1 MADDYKDL
9 FGKNSMKN
17 FGEIA
22 GSVLASR
29 QSSNKRDRKRQRNI
43 LLAQFLFNAKESSMQ
58 DKVLTQL
65 EDLDNSK
72 SIDISKAKAAYKKG
86 LELETQYNSVM
97 SNPNGVYGHYKTDAE
112 SAFNNYLEERG
123 MDATLY
129 DGTNT
134 SANKQKS
141 DFMRNWSNERHG
153 NFMKVYNPKS
163 LSSVESLGTEEE
175 FLKEIT
181 DSYTAERRNIMN
193 PKNLS
198 VVHSVLDTVSGGRI
212 GKGRNEKLE
221 ENYTREL
228 AEKEAHEEQ
237 YIAFTNPVKNVNTIG
252 QNGADIAAYAGV
264 NEKQVLISGKEVDEL
279 IEDFNITKEDS
290 LYKPLRKSILS
301 IAENKRSIN
310 AVETAIH
317 QGITKQFITEK
328 KFVVD
333 EITAKYAESF
343 DIASRGDDNYTID
356 RHNEKRDKEIRDT
369 MGVPNANIDI
379 LNAARAFAS
388 FSTSQSGID
397 PDSPDGPKLIA
408 AYQKKQMDDYMN
420 KHFADALGLK
430 TLAEIKQQMYPT
442 LALDIATKVSA
453 GDLSTTTAISATRI
467 NSDILM
473 RYKNSDVDSEVEV
486 YNYINDILKG
496 NVVEN
501 NEWSE
506 TTNQYQTQI
515 TQMQQDSYTN
525 NIVAQAKY
533 NLDIMTSEY
542 ATPGYANP

>member
-1 MADDYKDL
+1 MADKNFTSL
-9 FGKNSMKN
+9 LGKSSGTS

-22 GSVLASR
+22 GAYFSNTRKKDNRARNIMLAS
-29 QSSNKRDRKRQRNI
+29 
-43 LLAQFLFNAKESSMQ
+43 LFFNAKEANMQ
-58 DKVLTQL
+58 SKVLKQI
-65 EDLDNSK
+65 EDLESSK
-72 SIDISKAKAAYKKG
+72 AIDIAKAKEAYKKG

-97 SNPNGVYGHYKTDAE
+97 SNPNGIYGYYKKDAE
-112 SAFNNYLEERG
+112 SAFNNYLEQKG
-123 MDATLY
+123 MDVSLY

-141 DFMRNWSNERHG
+141 EFMRNWSNERHD

-163 LSSVESLGTEEE
+163 LSTVESLGTEEE
-175 FLKEIT
+175 FLKEVT

-198 VVHSVLDTVSGGRI
+198 VVHSVLDKVSGGRI

-228 AEKEAHEEQ
+228 AEKEAHEKQ
-237 YIAFTNPVKNVNTIG
+237 YVSFTNPVKNVITIG
-252 QNGADIAAYAGV
+252 QNGADIAAYTGV
-264 NEKQVLISGKEVDEL
+264 NDKKVLIRGKEVDEL

-290 LYKPLRKSILS
+290 LYKPLRKSI
-301 IAENKRSIN
+301 IGIPENQRSIN

-317 QGITKQFITEK
+317 QGITKQFLTEQ

-333 EITAKYAESF
+333 EITEKYAQSF
-343 DIASRGDDNYTID
+343 DIAKSNDSSYTME

-369 MGVPNANIDI
+369 IGVPNANIDV

-397 PDSPDGPKLIA
+397 PDSPDGPILIA
-408 AYQKKQMDDYMN
+408 AYQKKQMDDYMD
-420 KHFADALGLK
+420 KHFADSLGLK
-430 TLAEIKQQMYPT
+430 TLAEIKQQIYPT
-442 LALDIATKVSA
+442 LAIDIATKVSA
-453 GDLSTTTAISATRI
+453 GDLPTTTAISATRI

-473 RYKNSDVDSEVEV
+473 KYKNSNIASEVEV
-486 YNYINDILKG
+486 YNYINSTLGG

-501 NEWSE
+501 NQWNE

-515 TQMQQDSYTN
+515 MQMQQDSYVN
-525 NIVAQAKY
+525 NIVTQAKY
-533 NLDIMTSEY
+533 NIDIMTSEY

>member
-1 MADDYKDL
+1 MADDKDYTSL
-9 FGKNSMKN
+9 LGRSS
-17 FGEIA
+17 GSSWGDIA
-22 GSVLASR
+22 GAYLSGG
-29 QSSNKRDRKRQRNI
+29 RKKDNRARNV
-43 LLAQFLFNAKESSMQ
+43 LLATLFFNAKEANMQ
-58 DKVLTQL
+58 SKVLKQI
-65 EDLDNSK
+65 EDLERSK
-72 SIDISKAKAAYKKG
+72 AIDIAKAQEAYKKG
-86 LELETQYNSVM
+86 LDLETQYNSVM
-97 SNPNGVYGHYKTDAE
+97 SDPNGIYGYYKKDAE
-112 SAFNNYLEERG
+112 SAFNNYLEQKG
-123 MDATLY
+123 MDISLY

-141 DFMRNWSNERHG
+141 EFMRNWSNERHN
-153 NFMKVYNPKS
+153 NFMKVYNPQGLEK
-163 LSSVESLGTEEE
+163 VKSLGTEEE

-228 AEKEAHEEQ
+228 AEKEAHEKQ
-237 YIAFTNPVKNVNTIG
+237 YVSFTNPIKNVITIG
-252 QNGADIAAYAGV
+252 QNGADIAAYTGV
-264 NEKQVLISGKEVDEL
+264 NDKKVLISGKEVDEL

-290 LYKPLRKSILS
+290 LYKPLRKSIIS
-301 IAENKRSIN
+301 IPENQRSIN

-317 QGITKQFITEK
+317 QGITKQFLTEK

-333 EITAKYAESF
+333 EITEKYAQSF
-343 DIASRGDDNYTID
+343 EIAKSNDSSYTIE

-369 MGVPNANIDI
+369 IGVPNANIDV

-397 PDSPDGPKLIA
+397 PNTPDGPILIA
-408 AYQKKQMDDYMN
+408 AYQKKQMDDYMD
-420 KHFADALGLK
+420 KHFADSLGLK
-430 TLAEIKQQMYPT
+430 TLAEIKQQIYPT
-442 LALDIATKVSA
+442 LAIDIATKVSA
-453 GDLSTTTAISATRI
+453 GDLNTTTAIGATRI

-473 RYKNSDVDSEVEV
+473 KYKNSDIDSEVEV
-486 YNYINDILKG
+486 YNYIQNTLKG

-501 NEWSE
+501 NQWNE

-515 TQMQQDSYTN
+515 MQMQQDSYVN
-525 NIVAQAKY
+525 NIVTQAKY
-533 NLDIMTSEY
+533 NIDIMTSEY

>member
-1 MADDYKDL
+1 MADKDYTSL
-9 FGKNSMKN
+9 LGKSSGSSW
-17 FGEIA
+17 GEIA
-22 GSVLASR
+22 GAYLSGGRKKDNRARNIMLAS
-29 QSSNKRDRKRQRNI
+29 
-43 LLAQFLFNAKESSMQ
+43 LFFNAKEANMQ
-58 DKVLTQL
+58 SKVLKQI
-65 EDLDNSK
+65 EDLESSK
-72 SIDISKAKAAYKKG
+72 AIDIAKAKEAYKKG

-97 SNPNGVYGHYKTDAE
+97 SNPNGIYGYYKKDAE
-112 SAFNNYLEERG
+112 SAFNNYLEQKG
-123 MDATLY
+123 MDVSLY

-141 DFMRNWSNERHG
+141 EFMRNWSNERHN
-153 NFMKVYNPKS
+153 NFMKVYNPQGLQK
-163 LSSVESLGTEEE
+163 VKSLGTEEE
-175 FLKEIT
+175 FLKEVT

-198 VVHSVLDTVSGGRI
+198 VVHSVLDKVSGGRI

-228 AEKEAHEEQ
+228 AEKEAHEKQ
-237 YIAFTNPVKNVNTIG
+237 YVSFTNPVKNVITIG
-252 QNGADIAAYAGV
+252 QNGADIAAYTGV
-264 NEKQVLISGKEVDEL
+264 NDKKVLIRGKEVDEL

-290 LYKPLRKSILS
+290 LYKPLRKSI
-301 IAENKRSIN
+301 IGIPENQRSIN

-317 QGITKQFITEK
+317 QGITKQFLTEQ

-333 EITAKYAESF
+333 EITEKYAQSF
-343 DIASRGDDNYTID
+343 DIAKSNDSSYTME

-369 MGVPNANIDI
+369 IGVPNANIDV

-397 PDSPDGPKLIA
+397 PDSPDGPILIA
-408 AYQKKQMDDYMN
+408 AYQKKQMDDYMD
-420 KHFADALGLK
+420 KHFADSLGLK
-430 TLAEIKQQMYPT
+430 TLAEIKQQIYPT
-442 LALDIATKVSA
+442 LAIDIATKVSA
-453 GDLSTTTAISATRI
+453 GDLPTTTAISATRI

-473 RYKNSDVDSEVEV
+473 KYKNSNIASEVEV
-486 YNYINDILKG
+486 YNYINSTLGG

-501 NEWSE
+501 NQWNE

-515 TQMQQDSYTN
+515 MQMQQDSYVN
-525 NIVAQAKY
+525 NIVTQAKY
-533 NLDIMTSEY
+533 NIDIMTSEY

>member
-1 MADDYKDL
+1 MADNKNFTSL
-9 FGKNSMKN
+9 LGKSSGTS

-22 GSVLASR
+22 GAYFSNTRKKDNRARNIMLAS
-29 QSSNKRDRKRQRNI
+29 
-43 LLAQFLFNAKESSMQ
+43 LFFNAKEANMQ
-58 DKVLTQL
+58 SKVLKQI
-65 EDLDNSK
+65 EDLESSK
-72 SIDISKAKAAYKKG
+72 AIDIAKAKEAYKKG

-97 SNPNGVYGHYKTDAE
+97 SNPNGIYGYYKKDAE
-112 SAFNNYLEERG
+112 SAFNNYLEQKG
-123 MDATLY
+123 MDVSLY

-141 DFMRNWSNERHG
+141 EFMRNWSNERHN
-153 NFMKVYNPKS
+153 NFMKVYNPQGLQK
-163 LSSVESLGTEEE
+163 VKSLGTEEE
-175 FLKEIT
+175 FLKEVT

-198 VVHSVLDTVSGGRI
+198 VVHSVLDKVSGGRI

-228 AEKEAHEEQ
+228 AEKEAHEKQ
-237 YIAFTNPVKNVNTIG
+237 YVSFTNPVKNVITIG
-252 QNGADIAAYAGV
+252 QNGADIAAYTGV
-264 NEKQVLISGKEVDEL
+264 NDKKVLIRGKEVDEL

-290 LYKPLRKSILS
+290 LYKPLRKSI
-301 IAENKRSIN
+301 IGIPENQRSIN

-317 QGITKQFITEK
+317 QGITKQFLTEQ

-333 EITAKYAESF
+333 EITEKYAQSF
-343 DIASRGDDNYTID
+343 DIAKSNDSSYTME

-369 MGVPNANIDI
+369 IGVPNANVDV

-397 PDSPDGPKLIA
+397 PDSPDGPILIA
-408 AYQKKQMDDYMN
+408 AYQKKQMDDYMD
-420 KHFADALGLK
+420 KHFADSLGLK
-430 TLAEIKQQMYPT
+430 TLAEIKQQIYPT
-442 LALDIATKVSA
+442 LAIDIATKVSA
-453 GDLSTTTAISATRI
+453 GDLPTTTAISATRI

-473 RYKNSDVDSEVEV
+473 KYKNSDIASEVEV
-486 YNYINDILKG
+486 YNYINSTLGG

-501 NEWSE
+501 NQWNE

-515 TQMQQDSYTN
+515 MQMQQDSYVN
-525 NIVAQAKY
+525 NIVTQAKY
-533 NLDIMTSEY
+533 NIDIMTSEY

>member
-1 MADDYKDL
+1 MADKDYTSL
-9 FGKNSMKN
+9 LGKSSGSSW
-17 FGEIA
+17 GEIA
-22 GSVLASR
+22 GAYLSGGRKKDNRARNVMLAT
-29 QSSNKRDRKRQRNI
+29 
-43 LLAQFLFNAKESSMQ
+43 LFFNAKEANMQ
-58 DKVLTQL
+58 SKVLKQI
-65 EDLDNSK
+65 EDLESSK
-72 SIDISKAKAAYKKG
+72 AIDIAKAKEAYKKG
-86 LELETQYNSVM
+86 LDLETQYNSVM
-97 SNPNGVYGHYKTDAE
+97 SDPNGIYGYYKKDAE
-112 SAFNNYLEERG
+112 SAFNNYLEQKG
-123 MDATLY
+123 MDISLY

-141 DFMRNWSNERHG
+141 EFMRNWSNERHN
-153 NFMKVYNPKS
+153 NFMKVYNPQGLEK
-163 LSSVESLGTEEE
+163 VKSLGTEEE

-221 ENYTREL
+221 ENYIREL
-228 AEKEAHEEQ
+228 AEKEAHEKQ
-237 YIAFTNPVKNVNTIG
+237 YVSFTNPVKNVITIG
-252 QNGADIAAYAGV
+252 QNGADIAAYTGV
-264 NEKQVLISGKEVDEL
+264 NDKKVLISGKEVDEL

-290 LYKPLRKSILS
+290 LYKPLRKSIIS
-301 IAENKRSIN
+301 IPENQRSIN

-317 QGITKQFITEK
+317 QGITKQFLTEK

-333 EITAKYAESF
+333 EITEKYAQSF
-343 DIASRGDDNYTID
+343 DIAKSNDSSYTIE

-369 MGVPNANIDI
+369 IGVPNANIDV

-397 PDSPDGPKLIA
+397 PNSPDGPILIA
-408 AYQKKQMDDYMN
+408 AYQKKQMDDYMD
-420 KHFADALGLK
+420 KHFADSLGLK
-430 TLAEIKQQMYPT
+430 TLAEIKQQIYPT
-442 LALDIATKVSA
+442 LAIDIATKVSA
-453 GDLSTTTAISATRI
+453 GDLNTTTAIGATRI

-473 RYKNSDVDSEVEV
+473 KYKNSDIDSEVEV
-486 YNYINDILKG
+486 YNYIQNTLKG

-501 NEWSE
+501 NQWNE

-515 TQMQQDSYTN
+515 MQMQQDSYVN
-525 NIVAQAKY
+525 NIVTQAKY
-533 NLDIMTSEY
+533 NIDIMTSEY

>member
-1 MADDYKDL
+1 MADNKNFTSL
-9 FGKNSMKN
+9 LGKSSGTS

-22 GSVLASR
+22 GAYFSNTRKKDNRARNIMLAS
-29 QSSNKRDRKRQRNI
+29 
-43 LLAQFLFNAKESSMQ
+43 LFFNAKEANMQ
-58 DKVLTQL
+58 SKVLKQI
-65 EDLDNSK
+65 EDLESSK
-72 SIDISKAKAAYKKG
+72 AIDIAKAKEAYKKG

-97 SNPNGVYGHYKTDAE
+97 SNPNGIYGYYKKDAE
-112 SAFNNYLEERG
+112 SAFNNYLEQKG
-123 MDATLY
+123 MDVSLY

-141 DFMRNWSNERHG
+141 EFMRNWSNERHN
-153 NFMKVYNPKS
+153 NFMKVYNPQGLQK
-163 LSSVESLGTEEE
+163 VKSLGTEEE
-175 FLKEIT
+175 FLKEVT

-198 VVHSVLDTVSGGRI
+198 VVHSVLDKVSGGRI

-228 AEKEAHEEQ
+228 AEKEAHEKQ
-237 YIAFTNPVKNVNTIG
+237 YVSFTNPVKNVITIG
-252 QNGADIAAYAGV
+252 QNGADIAAYTGV
-264 NEKQVLISGKEVDEL
+264 NDKKVLIRGKEVDEL

-290 LYKPLRKSILS
+290 LYKPLRKSI
-301 IAENKRSIN
+301 IGIPENQRSIN

-317 QGITKQFITEK
+317 QGITKQFLTEQ

-333 EITAKYAESF
+333 EITEKYAQSF
-343 DIASRGDDNYTID
+343 DIAKSNDSSYTME

-369 MGVPNANIDI
+369 IGVPNANIDV

-397 PDSPDGPKLIA
+397 PDSPDGPILIA
-408 AYQKKQMDDYMN
+408 EYQKKQMDDYMD
-420 KHFADALGLK
+420 KHFADSLGLK
-430 TLAEIKQQMYPT
+430 TLAEIKQQIYPT
-442 LALDIATKVSA
+442 LAIDIATKVSA
-453 GDLSTTTAISATRI
+453 GDLPTTTAISATRI

-473 RYKNSDVDSEVEV
+473 KYKNSNIASEVEV
-486 YNYINDILKG
+486 YNYINSTLGG

-501 NEWSE
+501 NQWNE

-515 TQMQQDSYTN
+515 MQMQQDSYVN
-525 NIVAQAKY
+525 NIVTQAKY
-533 NLDIMTSEY
+533 NIDIMTSEY

>member
-1 MADDYKDL
+1 MADNKNFTSL
-9 FGKNSMKN
+9 LGKSSGTS

-22 GSVLASR
+22 GAYFSNTRKKDNRARNIMLAS
-29 QSSNKRDRKRQRNI
+29 
-43 LLAQFLFNAKESSMQ
+43 LFFNAKEANMQ
-58 DKVLTQL
+58 SKVLKQI
-65 EDLDNSK
+65 EDLESSK
-72 SIDISKAKAAYKKG
+72 AIDIAKAKEAYKKG

-97 SNPNGVYGHYKTDAE
+97 SNPNGIYGYYKKDAE
-112 SAFNNYLEERG
+112 SAFNNYLEQKG
-123 MDATLY
+123 MDVSLY

-141 DFMRNWSNERHG
+141 EFMRNWSNERHN
-153 NFMKVYNPKS
+153 NFMKVYNPQGLQK
-163 LSSVESLGTEEE
+163 VKSLGTEEE
-175 FLKEIT
+175 FLKEVT

-198 VVHSVLDTVSGGRI
+198 VVHSVLDKVSGGRI

-228 AEKEAHEEQ
+228 AEKEAHEKQ
-237 YIAFTNPVKNVNTIG
+237 YVSFTNPVKNVITIG
-252 QNGADIAAYAGV
+252 QNGADIAAYTGV
-264 NEKQVLISGKEVDEL
+264 NDKKVLIRGKEVDEL

-290 LYKPLRKSILS
+290 LYKPLRKSI
-301 IAENKRSIN
+301 IGIPENQRSIN

-317 QGITKQFITEK
+317 QGITKQFLTEQ

-333 EITAKYAESF
+333 EITEKYAQSF
-343 DIASRGDDNYTID
+343 DIAKSNDSSYTME

-369 MGVPNANIDI
+369 IGVPNANIDV

-397 PDSPDGPKLIA
+397 PNSPDGPKLIA
-408 AYQKKQMDDYMN
+408 AYQKKQMDDYMD
-420 KHFADALGLK
+420 KHFADSLGLK
-430 TLAEIKQQMYPT
+430 TLAEIKQQIYPT
-442 LALDIATKVSA
+442 LAIDIATKVSA
-453 GDLSTTTAISATRI
+453 GDLPTTTAINATRI

-473 RYKNSDVDSEVEV
+473 KYKNSDIASEVEV
-486 YNYINDILKG
+486 YNYINNTLKG

-501 NEWSE
+501 NEWNE
-506 TTNQYQTQI
+506 TTNQYQAQI
-515 TQMQQDSYTN
+515 MQMQQDSYVN
-525 NIVAQAKY
+525 NIVTQAKY
-533 NLDIMTSEY
+533 NIDIMTSEY

>member
-1 MADDYKDL
+1 MADNKNFTSL
-9 FGKNSMKN
+9 LGKSSGTS

-22 GSVLASR
+22 GAYFSNTRKKDNRARNIMLAS
-29 QSSNKRDRKRQRNI
+29 
-43 LLAQFLFNAKESSMQ
+43 LFFNAKEANMQ
-58 DKVLTQL
+58 SKVLKQI
-65 EDLDNSK
+65 EDLESSK
-72 SIDISKAKAAYKKG
+72 AIDIAKAKEAYKKG

-97 SNPNGVYGHYKTDAE
+97 SNPNGIYGYYKKDAE
-112 SAFNNYLEERG
+112 SAFNNYLEQKG
-123 MDATLY
+123 MDVSLY

-141 DFMRNWSNERHG
+141 EFMRNWSNERHN
-153 NFMKVYNPKS
+153 NFMKVYNPQGLQK
-163 LSSVESLGTEEE
+163 VKSLGTEEE
-175 FLKEIT
+175 FLKEVT

-228 AEKEAHEEQ
+228 AEKEAHEKQ
-237 YIAFTNPVKNVNTIG
+237 YVSFTNPVKNVITIG
-252 QNGADIAAYAGV
+252 QNGADIAAYTGV
-264 NEKQVLISGKEVDEL
+264 NDKKVLIRGKEVDEL

-290 LYKPLRKSILS
+290 LYKPLRKSI
-301 IAENKRSIN
+301 IGIPENQRSIN

-317 QGITKQFITEK
+317 QGITKQFLTEQ

-333 EITAKYAESF
+333 EITEKYAQSF
-343 DIASRGDDNYTID
+343 DIAKSNDSSYTME

-369 MGVPNANIDI
+369 IGVPNANIDV

-397 PDSPDGPKLIA
+397 PDSPDGPILIA
-408 AYQKKQMDDYMN
+408 AYQKKQMDDYMD
-420 KHFADALGLK
+420 KHFADSLGLK
-430 TLAEIKQQMYPT
+430 TLAEIKQQIYPT
-442 LALDIATKVSA
+442 LAIDIATKVSA
-453 GDLSTTTAISATRI
+453 GDLPTTTAISATRI

-473 RYKNSDVDSEVEV
+473 KYKNSNIASEVEV
-486 YNYINDILKG
+486 YNYINSTLGG

-501 NEWSE
+501 NQWNE

-515 TQMQQDSYTN
+515 MQMQQDSYVN
-525 NIVAQAKY
+525 NIVTQAKY
-533 NLDIMTSEY
+533 NIDIMTSEY

>member
-1 MADDYKDL
+1 MADNKNFTSL
-9 FGKNSMKN
+9 LGKSSGTS

-22 GSVLASR
+22 GAYFSNTRKKDNRARNIMLAS
-29 QSSNKRDRKRQRNI
+29 
-43 LLAQFLFNAKESSMQ
+43 LFFNAKEANMQ
-58 DKVLTQL
+58 SKVLKQI
-65 EDLDNSK
+65 EDLESSK
-72 SIDISKAKAAYKKG
+72 AIDIAKAKEAYKKG

-97 SNPNGVYGHYKTDAE
+97 SNPNGIYGYYKKDAE
-112 SAFNNYLEERG
+112 SAFNNYLEQKG
-123 MDATLY
+123 MDVSLY

-141 DFMRNWSNERHG
+141 EFMRNWSNERHN
-153 NFMKVYNPKS
+153 NFMKVYNPQGLQK
-163 LSSVESLGTEEE
+163 VKSLGTEEE
-175 FLKEIT
+175 FLKEVT

-198 VVHSVLDTVSGGRI
+198 VVHSVLDKVSGGRI

-228 AEKEAHEEQ
+228 AEKEAHEKQ
-237 YIAFTNPVKNVNTIG
+237 YVSFTNPVKNVITIG
-252 QNGADIAAYAGV
+252 QNGADIAAYTGV
-264 NEKQVLISGKEVDEL
+264 NDKKVLIRGKEVDEL

-290 LYKPLRKSILS
+290 LYKPLRKSI
-301 IAENKRSIN
+301 IGIPENQRSIN

-317 QGITKQFITEK
+317 QGITKQFLTEQ

-333 EITAKYAESF
+333 EITEKYAQSF
-343 DIASRGDDNYTID
+343 DIAKSNDSSYTME

-369 MGVPNANIDI
+369 IGVPNANIDV

-397 PDSPDGPKLIA
+397 PDSPDGPILIA
-408 AYQKKQMDDYMN
+408 AYQKKQMDDYMD
-420 KHFADALGLK
+420 KHFADSLGLK
-430 TLAEIKQQMYPT
+430 TLAEIKQQIYPT
-442 LALDIATKVSA
+442 LAIDIATKVSA
-453 GDLSTTTAISATRI
+453 GDLPTTTAISATRI

-473 RYKNSDVDSEVEV
+473 KYKNSNIASEVEV
-486 YNYINDILKG
+486 YNYINSTLGG

-501 NEWSE
+501 NQWNE

-515 TQMQQDSYTN
+515 MQMQQDSYVN
-525 NIVAQAKY
+525 NIVTQAKY
-533 NLDIMTSEY
+533 NIDIMTSEY